1 MRRSVV
7 AVVLAVAVVVAV
19 PASAAAFGSGNAAWK
34 AYYASPGDQTK
45 WNAFC
50 QGGGGTWVL
59 TDVSVPACSPT
70 GSTPIYIP
78 NSSGGNG
85 PYTPGFQCVELVE
98 RYLYVTR
105 GWPGIGVVNGKPTNG
120 AQVVKNY
127 AAAHG
132 MTPFLNGTAGQSP
145 AVGDVLSFSG
155 NSNFSDTGH
164 TSVVTAASVDGNGN
178 GTVTMVG
185 ENQTSGHA
193 SSVTMSVSGWTIKSW
208 DSSLTHIEWLHLGSA
223 NPGAFA
229 FAGQADFNG
238 DGVADFAVDSGG
250 QWAVKSG
257 KAPYSYIAQGVSLGG
272 PGCAAVVGD
281 FNGDGASDFAV
292 DCGGQWAVK
301 SGKAPYSYIAQGV
314 SLGDPGCT
322 PVVGDFNGDGAS
334 DFAVDCGG
342 QWAVKS
348 GKAPYSYI
356 AQGVGLGGPGDI
368 PL

>member
-19 PASAAAFGSGNAAWK
+19 PASAAAFGSGNAAWN

-59 TDVSVPACSPT
+59 TAVSVPACSPT

-132 MTPFLNGTAGQSP
+132 MTPVLNGTAGQSP

-208 DSSLTHIEWLHLGSA
+208 DSSLTHIEWLKVG
-223 NPGAFA
+223 
-229 FAGQADFNG
+229 
-238 DGVADFAVDSGG
+238 
-250 QWAVKSG
+250 
-257 KAPYSYIAQGVSLGG
+257 
-272 PGCAAVVGD
+272 AVVNNPNDPELGVLD
-281 FNGDGASDFAV
+281 STGTFYAKAGGLGATWTKELTSVTAVSVASDGSNGPLLGALDSSGTFYAKEGSLSAV
-292 DCGGQWAVK
+292 
-301 SGKAPYSYIAQGV
+301 
-314 SLGDPGCT
+314 
-322 PVVGDFNGDGAS
+322 
-334 DFAVDCGG
+334 
-342 QWAVKS
+342 
-348 GKAPYSYI
+348 
-356 AQGVGLGGPGDI
+356 
-368 PL
+368 